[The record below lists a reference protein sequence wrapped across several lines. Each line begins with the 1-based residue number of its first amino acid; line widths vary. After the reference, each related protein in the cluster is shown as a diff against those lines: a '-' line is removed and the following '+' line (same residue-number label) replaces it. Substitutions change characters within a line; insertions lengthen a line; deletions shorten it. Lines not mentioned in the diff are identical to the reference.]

1 MAGIDS
7 DLGVDSDD
15 EDYLVEMLMR
25 NEGLLHSDDEVD
37 KN

>member
-25 NEGLLHSDDEVD
+25 NEGLLDSDDEVD